1 MKKLSYVLG
10 VVALCLQGSCL
21 LFSYDRNGSAAPV
34 NPAIASEQRIFKAH
48 ALPLKDVRL
57 TGGPLKHSED
67 LDADYLLKLEPD
79 RMLAYLRQRA
89 GLQTAAQPYGGWDGA
104 GRQLT
109 GHIAGHYLSGVSI
122 MYAATGDERFKQRA
136 DYVVAQLK
144 EIQDKQGDGYI
155 GALLDNQN
163 VDGKTRFE
171 DLSKGVIRSG
181 GFDLNGLWS
190 PWYVEH
196 KIFAGLRDAYRYTGN
211 RTALD
216 VEIKFAAWA
225 EKTVAP
231 LDDAQIQKMLATEFG
246 GMNEVTADLYADT
259 GDKRWLALSDKFEHK
274 VIIDPL
280 SKDQDI
286 MGGKHANTLVPKMI
300 GELSRYVY
308 TGDETDGNA
317 AKYFWDETAAHHT
330 FATGGQGRNE
340 YYGQPGKLSSMV
352 DGRTAENCNVY
363 NMLKY
368 ARELFCVNPDV
379 KYADYEERALYNHIL
394 ASQDPD
400 DGRTC
405 YMVNVGRG
413 VQHEW
418 QDMYRSFTCCV
429 GSSMESYALNGD
441 GIYFEA
447 PGKLW
452 VNLYA
457 PTHAQ
462 WEEEGVTLEM
472 QTDLPE
478 GNSATL
484 KVTPK
489 APNQFAIEL
498 RRPYWAVDGFTVRVN
513 GKLVKDL
520 PPADSYVE
528 INRKWKTGDTVELS
542 LPKTL
547 REEPLPDNPNR
558 MAIEWG
564 GLVLAGDLGEEI
576 QFRRNAQNSGEAPQ
590 PPAPAPVLVPASLTA
605 DKWLAADAGKI
616 GEFHTVGAGLNQ
628 PIEFVPF
635 YRIARRRY
643 AVYWDVYTPDEWKRI
658 ADAHSAEQEQQR
670 KLEAATV
677 GFAQPGQMQAERDF
691 NEQGENS
698 TPTQTPGHF
707 GRRAFKTEANASQG
721 TWFSFDVPVDSSHP
735 MNLVVTYSNDAR
747 TNCTFQVLVDGQNV
761 GEKPCERRTPD
772 QDARYFDVAYSLPV
786 ELIQGKQ
793 KVTVRFDAGSGME
806 ISGVYGIRTVRAD
819 ALR

>member
-1 MKKLSYVLG
+1 MKKLLYGFGVL
-10 VVALCLQGSCL
+10 ALCLQSCCL
-21 LFSYDRNGSAAPV
+21 LLSHDLRPTPV
-34 NPAIASEQRIFKAH
+34 NPAIASQQRIFKADP
-48 ALPLKDVRL
+48 LPLADVRL
-57 TGGPLKHSED
+57 TGGPLKHSQD
-67 LDADYLLKLEPD
+67 LDAEYLLKLEPD
-79 RMLAYLRQRA
+79 RMLAFLRQRA
-89 GLQTAAQPYGGWDGA
+89 GLQSTAEPYGGWDGP

-122 MYAATGDERFKQRA
+122 MYAATGDDRFKQRA
-136 DYVVAQLK
+136 DYLVTQLK

-155 GALLDNQN
+155 GALLDNQG
-163 VDGKTRFE
+163 VDGKTRFQ

-211 RTALD
+211 KTALD
-216 VEIKFAAWA
+216 VEIKFAEWA
-225 EKTVAP
+225 EGILAP

-246 GMNEVTADLYADT
+246 GMNEVAADLYADT

-274 VIIDPL
+274 AIIDPL
-280 SKDQDI
+280 SEKKDI
-286 MGGKHANTLVPKMI
+286 VGGKHANTLVPKLI

-308 TGDETDGNA
+308 TGNETDGDA
-317 AKYFWDETAAHHT
+317 AKFFWDETALHHT
-330 FATGGQGRNE
+330 FATGGQGKNE
-340 YYGQPGKLSSMV
+340 YYGQPGRMNNMV

-368 ARELFCVNPDV
+368 ARELFCINPDV
-379 KYADYEERALYNHIL
+379 RYADYQERALYNHIL
-394 ASQDPD
+394 ASQDPE

-441 GIYFEA
+441 GIYFES

-457 PTHAQ
+457 PSRAQ
-462 WEEEGVTLEM
+462 WESQGVTLEM
-472 QTDLPE
+472 LTDLPE
-478 GNSATL
+478 GNSVTL

-489 APNQFAIEL
+489 SAKQFTLAL
-498 RRPYWAVDGFTVRVN
+498 RRPYWAGEGFTVKVD

-528 INRKWKTGDTVELS
+528 LSRKWKDGDTVELS

-576 QFRRNAQNSGEAPQ
+576 QRRRDAQNNAE
-590 PPAPAPVLVPASLTA
+590 PAPAPVLLPASLPA
-605 DKWLAADAGKI
+605 DKWLAPDAGKP
-616 GEFHTVGAGLNQ
+616 GNFHTAAAGVDQN
-628 PIEFVPF
+628 IEFVPF

-643 AVYWDVYTPDEWKRI
+643 AVYWDVYTPQEWQKI
-658 ADAHSAEQEQQR
+658 ADQRTAEQAQQR

-677 GFAQPGQMQAERDF
+677 AFAQPGQMQTERDF

-698 TPTQTPGHF
+698 APTQIPGHF
-707 GRRAFKTEANASQG
+707 GRRAMRTDTTSA
-721 TWFSFDVPVDSSHP
+721 TPVWFSFDLPVDSAQQ
-735 MNLVVTYSNDAR
+735 MDLVVTYSNDAR
-747 TNCTFQVLVDGQNV
+747 TNCSFQVLVDGQKV
-761 GEKPCERRTPD
+761 GEQSCERRTPD
-772 QDARYFDVAYSLPV
+772 QDARYFDVRYSLPSQ
-786 ELIQGKQ
+786 LIQGKQ
-793 KVTVRFDAGSGME
+793 KITVRFDAGAGNE
-806 ISGVYGIRTVRAD
+806 ISGVYGIRVVRAD
-819 ALR
+819 TRH

>member
-1 MKKLSYVLG
+1 MKKLIYAAG
-10 VVALCLQGSCL
+10 AAILCVQGSCL
-21 LFSYDRNGSAAPV
+21 LFSGGWSSAPV
-34 NPAIASEQRIFKAH
+34 NPAIASEEKIFKAH
-48 ALPLKDVRL
+48 ELPLKDVRL
-57 TGGPLKHSED
+57 TGGPLKHSQD
-67 LDADYLLKLEPD
+67 LNADYLLKLEPD
-79 RMLAYLRQRA
+79 RMLSFLRQRA
-89 GLQTAAQPYGGWDGA
+89 GLPTTAEPYGGWDGA

-136 DYVVAQLK
+136 DYLVEQLK
-144 EIQDKQGDGYI
+144 AVQDKQGDGYI
-155 GALLDNQN
+155 GALMDNQN

-211 RTALD
+211 KTALE

-225 EKTVAP
+225 EKIVAP
-231 LDDAQIQKMLATEFG
+231 LDDAQIQRMLATEFG

-274 VIIDPL
+274 AIIDPL
-280 SKDQDI
+280 SKQQDI
-286 MGGKHANTLVPKMI
+286 VSGKHANTLVPKMI

-308 TGDETDGNA
+308 TGNETDGDA
-317 AKYFWDETAAHHT
+317 AKYFWDETATKHT

-340 YYGQPGKLSSMV
+340 YYGQPGKLSNMV

-379 KYADYEERALYNHIL
+379 RYADYQERAIYNHIL
-394 ASQDPD
+394 ASQDPE

-429 GSSMESYALNGD
+429 GSSMESYALNGA

-447 PGKLW
+447 QGKLW

-457 PTHAQ
+457 PTRAN
-462 WEEEGVTLEM
+462 WESEGVQLEM

-478 GNSATL
+478 GDTATL

-489 APNQFAIEL
+489 SAKQFTIAL
-498 RRPYWAVDGFTVRVN
+498 RRPYWATSGFNVKVN
-513 GKLVKDL
+513 GKAVKDL
-520 PPADSYVE
+520 PAADSYVE
-528 INRKWKTGDTVELS
+528 ITRKWKAGDTVELS

-547 REEPLPDNPNR
+547 REEPVPDNPNR
-558 MAIEWG
+558 MALAWG
-564 GLVLAGDLGEEI
+564 GLILAGDLGDEI
-576 QFRRNAQNSGEAPQ
+576 QFRRNAENAA

-605 DKWLAADAGKI
+605 DKWLAPDPGKP
-616 GEFHTVGAGLNQ
+616 GDFHTVGVGTPQN
-628 PIEFVPF
+628 IEFMPF

-643 AVYWDVYTPDEWKRI
+643 AVYWDVYTPDEWKKI
-658 ADAHSAEQEQQR
+658 ADAHAAEQEQQR

-677 GFAQPGQMQAERDF
+677 GFAQPGQMQTERDF

-698 TPTQTPGHF
+698 QPTQIPGHF
-707 GRRAFKTEANASQG
+707 GRRAFKTDANASQG
-721 TWFSFDVPVDSSHP
+721 AWFSFDLPVDSSQP
-735 MNLVVTYSNDAR
+735 MSLVVTYSNDAR
-747 TNCTFQVLVDGQNV
+747 TNCTFQVLVEGQKV
-761 GEKPCERRTPD
+761 GEQSCERRTPD
-772 QDARYFDVAYSLPV
+772 QDAKYFDVTYALPQQ
-786 ELIQGKQ
+786 LIQGKQ
-793 KVTVRFDAGSGME
+793 KITVRFDSGSGNE
-806 ISGVYGIRTVRAD
+806 VSGVYGVRTVRAN
-819 ALR
+819 AQHQ

>member
-1 MKKLSYVLG
+1 MKRISYLIG
-10 VVALCLQGSCL
+10 VALLCLQSACL
-21 LFSYDRNGSAAPV
+21 LLSRPKPAPV
-34 NPAIASEQRIFKAH
+34 NPALASEEKIFKAH
-48 ALPLKDVRL
+48 ALPLEDVRL
-57 TGGPLKHSED
+57 TGGPLKHSQD

-89 GLQTAAQPYGGWDGA
+89 GLPTTAEPYGGWDGA

-136 DYVVAQLK
+136 DYLVAQLK

-155 GALLDNQN
+155 GALMDNQN
-163 VDGKTRFE
+163 VDGKVRFE
-171 DLSKGVIRSG
+171 DLSKGIIRSG

-211 RTALD
+211 KTALE

-225 EKTVAP
+225 EKILAP

-274 VIIDPL
+274 MIVDPL
-280 SKDQDI
+280 SHQQDI

-308 TGDETDGNA
+308 TGNETDGDA
-317 AKYFWDETAAHHT
+317 AKYFWQETAAHHT

-368 ARELFCVNPDV
+368 ARELFCINPDV
-379 KYADYEERALYNHIL
+379 RYADYEERALYNHIL
-394 ASQDPD
+394 ASQDPE

-418 QDMYRSFTCCV
+418 QDMFRSFTCCV

-441 GIYFEA
+441 GIYFES

-457 PTHAQ
+457 PSRAQ
-462 WEEEGVTLEM
+462 WKSQNVALEM
-472 QTDLPE
+472 ITDLPE
-478 GNSATL
+478 GDSATL
-484 KVTPK
+484 KVIPK
-489 APNQFAIEL
+489 SAAQFTIAL
-498 RRPYWAVDGFTVRVN
+498 RRPYWAAAGFAVKVN
-513 GKLVKDL
+513 GTPLKDL
-520 PPADSYVE
+520 PAADSYVE
-528 INRKWKTGDTVELS
+528 IARKWKSGDTIQLS

-547 REEPLPDNPNR
+547 REEPVPDNPNR

-564 GLVLAGDLGEEI
+564 GLVLAADLGDEIHGRRDSEE
-576 QFRRNAQNSGEAPQ
+576 AVAVPA
-590 PPAPAPVLVPASLTA
+590 APALVPANLSA
-605 DKWLAADAGKI
+605 DKWLVADPGKP
-616 GEFHTVGAGLNQ
+616 GNFHTAGAGVTQ
-628 PIEFVPF
+628 TIEFVPF
-635 YRIARRRY
+635 YRVARRRY
-643 AVYWDVYTPDEWKRI
+643 AVYWDVYTPDEWKKV
-658 ADAHSAEQEQQR
+658 ADARTAELQQQQ

-677 GFAQPGQMQAERDF
+677 SFAQPGQMQTERDF

-698 TPTQTPGHF
+698 TPVQIPGKF
-707 GRRAFKTEANASQG
+707 GRRAMKTDPAS
-721 TWFSFDVPVDSSHP
+721 TAPVWFSFDLPVDAAHP
-735 MNLVVTYSNDAR
+735 MKLVVTYSNDAR
-747 TNCTFQVLVDGQNV
+747 TNCNFQVLVDDTKLGDQA
-761 GEKPCERRTPD
+761 CERRTPD
-772 QDARYFDVAYSLPV
+772 QDARYFDVAYPLPA
-786 ELIQGKQ
+786 ELVQGKQ
-793 KVTVRFDAGSGME
+793 KVTVRFDAGAGNE
-806 ISGVYGIRTVRAD
+806 ISGVYGIRIVRAD
-819 ALR
+819 AQN